1 MKKSDLEII
10 IKKIQNRCYLESPT
24 RITYYW
30 DKNHKVVFK
39 IFFESL
45 YLPKDLRI
53 DNDNIQNT
61 FITQNVYE
69 YEDDFTILE
78 LNQDEGYIKVLPDD
92 QNFKVINSYRD
103 ANKDETIEESRVL
116 HLTTKRL
123 KENFALSKG
132 YILYEVDNVEK
143 IENPET
149 LQIKKVKD
157 KKETQAKTDANVY
170 VIAIAFNLCK
180 QALEKN
186 GVLDQA
192 LVNAENLIKS
202 DTSKTVS
209 KLVFTIPKV
218 LKEDLS
224 ATNLHSIRNFSEKLT
239 EQFKDTYAYFGGN
252 GNVQLSNML
261 SSLNIKHT
269 YFLTSTAEESIKE
282 ANLPSLLDTTTKIE
296 NFEVIDDTTKDIL
309 TQAKDLAEKLINTY
323 SKVVNKDGGV
333 HKDFSQTKS
342 GKKLWDKKRAF
353 LKEKLKDSTVNA
365 ALSFC
370 MDLYTP
376 TKNSKDVEAAKERK
390 SILDNLL
397 KNVKNVGNSGENI
410 AWYKQAAILIKN
422 SPKIILASFLNVIK
436 NMENETTTKGDR
448 GSGVIVNPDFGGQ
461 TAGIKLKKGSNDFSK
476 DLSTSSKKLKVTD
489 YFTDFPI
496 KIVVNKDGT
505 GFNKDFEQ
513 LLTFFASKD
522 VLKAEAVEAI
532 SGETPST
539 NDQKDEVEDKN
550 QEKETENPTKDD
562 LEKSSDESE
571 NTNTESTNTIDNS
584 NTENSSEDNTTEE
597 IE

>member
-30 DKNHKVVFK
+30 DKEHRVVFK
-39 IFFESL
+39 MFFESL

-53 DNDNIQNT
+53 NNDNIQNT
-61 FITQNVYE
+61 FITQNIYE

-92 QNFKVINSYRD
+92 QNFKIIKNYKD
-103 ANKDETIEESRVL
+103 ANKDETIEESKTI

-123 KENFALSKG
+123 KENFALSRG
-132 YILYEVDNVEK
+132 YILYEADNEK

-149 LQIKKVKD
+149 IQIKKVKD
-157 KKETQAKTDANVY
+157 KKEAQIKTDANIY
-170 VIAIAFNLCK
+170 VVAIAFNLCK
-180 QALEKN
+180 QALEKD
-186 GVLDQA
+186 GVLDKT
-192 LVNAENLIKS
+192 LVNIGNIIKN
-202 DTSKTVS
+202 DTSKNVS

-224 ATNLHSIRNFSEKLT
+224 ATNLHSLRNFSEKLT
-239 EQFKDTYAYFGGN
+239 EQFNDTYAYFGGN
-252 GNVQLSNML
+252 GNIQLSNML
-261 SSLNIKHT
+261 SSLNVKHT
-269 YFLTSTAEESIKE
+269 YLLTSTAEEAIKE
-282 ANLPSLLDTTTKIE
+282 ANLPSLLNTVAKAE
-296 NFEVIDDTTKDIL
+296 NFEVIDDITKDVL
-309 TQAKDLAEKLINTY
+309 LQAKDLAEKLINTY
-323 SKVVNKDGGV
+323 SKVVNKKGGV

-376 TKNSKDVEAAKERK
+376 TKNSKDIEAAQERK

-397 KNVKNVGNSGENI
+397 KDVKNVGNSGENV
-410 AWYKQAAILIKN
+410 AWYKQAAALLKN
-422 SPKIILASFLNVIK
+422 SPKILLASFLNVIK
-436 NMENETTTKGDR
+436 NMENETTTKAK
-448 GSGVIVNPDFGGQ
+448 GSSFIVNQDFGGQ
-461 TAGIKLKKGSNDFSK
+461 TAGLKLKKGSNDFSK
-476 DLSTSSKKLKVTD
+476 DLAGSSKKLEVTD
-489 YFTDFPI
+489 YYTDFPV
-496 KIVVNKDGT
+496 KIAVNKDGT

-522 VLKAEAVEAI
+522 ILKAEAVEVI
-532 SGETPST
+532 SGEATDT
-539 NDQKDEVEDKN
+539 DQKDEIEDKN
-550 QEKETENPTKDD
+550 QEKGPENNSKEDPETVSDDSENKSTEDSSSVED
-562 LEKSSDESE
+562 SNVEKS
-571 NTNTESTNTIDNS
+571 TEDS
-584 NTENSSEDNTTEE
+584 TTEE
-597 IE
+597 VD